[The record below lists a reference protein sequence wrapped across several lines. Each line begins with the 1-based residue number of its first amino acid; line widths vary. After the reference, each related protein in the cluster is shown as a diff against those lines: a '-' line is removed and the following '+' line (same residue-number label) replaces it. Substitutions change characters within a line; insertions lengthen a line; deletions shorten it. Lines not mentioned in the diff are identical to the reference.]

1 MNMGQ
6 SVAARC
12 LGIFAAVLLACGP
25 VLADDHKTRTKTK
38 ILKYDKSG
46 RVIGYESGK
55 VDDRKKAETSAG
67 SKIKG
72 PVFNPDTAFEKG
84 EVIVANPPSG
94 FKSGIRGLGFSVIET
109 VNMSELKMIV
119 MRVRTPAGMSVPKAI
134 RTLRRRYRGL
144 EVDANHQF
152 DPSAGVEF
160 PNKVARALVR
170 WNNVPANC
178 GKGVKLGMIDA
189 GVDLTHP
196 ALKGQ
201 DIVFKSFH
209 KPGRKA
215 GPKVHGTAVA
225 SIMVGR
231 PEWGGL
237 LPGASL
243 KAANMFE
250 INEQGRKV
258 GNAIGLLKA
267 ANWLIKEK
275 VDIINLSVAGADN
288 KVLKRIFG
296 RAKDKK
302 MVMVAAAGNWG
313 RSDKPAY
320 PAAYEGVVA
329 VTALSMDGLI
339 YSKANTGSYIDFAAP
354 GVRVY
359 TAVPGGGGRLQS
371 GTSFATPFIAAMMGL
386 EVSRGKGHNAAVLNN
401 ILKTFAKDLGLPG
414 RDDVFGWGFVR
425 WKPKC

>member
-1 MNMGQ
+1 
-6 SVAARC
+6 
-12 LGIFAAVLLACGP
+12 
-25 VLADDHKTRTKTK
+25 
-38 ILKYDKSG
+38 
-46 RVIGYESGK
+46 
-55 VDDRKKAETSAG
+55 
-67 SKIKG
+67 
-72 PVFNPDTAFEKG
+72 
-84 EVIVANPPSG
+84 
-94 FKSGIRGLGFSVIET
+94 
-109 VNMSELKMIV
+109 MI
-119 MRVRTPAGMSVPKAI
+119 
-134 RTLRRRYRGL
+134 
-144 EVDANHQF
+144 EVDT
-152 DPSAGVEF
+152 
-160 PNKVARALVR
+160 VAKKMTID
-170 WNNVPANC
+170 
-178 GKGVKLGMIDA
+178 GKIYREGETITLNGTKGYVYEGKLGMIDA
-189 GVDLTHP
+189 GVYVTHP

-231 PEWGGL
+231 AEWGGL

-250 INEQGRKV
+250 FNEQGRKV

-275 VDIINLSVAGADN
+275 VDIINLSVAGANN
-288 KVLKRIFG
+288 KVLKRIFD
-296 RAKDKK
+296 RAKGKN

-320 PAAYEGVVA
+320 PAAYNGVVA
-329 VTALSMDGLI
+329 VTALSMEGLI

-354 GVRVY
+354 GVSVY

-371 GTSFATPFIAAMMGL
+371 GTSFATPFISAMMGL
-386 EVSRGKGHNAAVLNN
+386 EVSKGKGHSAAVLNN
-401 ILKTFAKDLGLPG
+401 ILKTYSKDLGLPG